1 MFFSLFFIN
10 NSKIPQNFKF
20 LFLLSVIIIAV
31 SHSTLV
37 FAQHDHHDHG
47 SGSSG
52 SESGGAGS
60 FVGLEGYQAMVEL
73 SEIGNCYGCNN
84 NTNSQVLTIFKHGT
98 ADMPFLAGGTMFMIS
113 PNPYAFTNFNS
124 SANPQ
129 FFGPT
134 LIVSDND
141 PLDYDPTLGVIELI
155 KVNSGVYSVW
165 ELRGPP
171 GFLKNNAPHS
181 SAEVAA
187 GNYPLV
193 PVTNLFL
200 NSSSGPQTMLP
211 PPLPTSNLNTM
222 NTYAPKVGNQALTQ
236 LPSSIV
242 SSKSTVMSTP
252 APSPIIFGTV
262 LPANAV
268 NWTSTQRFSNLG
280 IPTYD
285 KPPSGDSNS
294 GYIPPVFSAN
304 NTDGS
309 RIITTPKF
317 SSIDFNTNLVLR
329 LGGVTQH
336 NDHHGTHGA
345 SVLGINLPLSVAG
358 NDFGVSLR
366 INKNPPSTFPNLD
379 PANGFEALFIDL
391 SSVGDIDLSNSNSFS
406 ENPKINFYLDKNSGS
421 CVNPSTVTIYLLN
434 GNQWN
439 PVKVSGHAHSPT
451 LVPSLHT
458 STQCAYEQ
466 EVEHFSSYL
475 VGTGTASSHNHGGS
489 HSSHGSSH
497 SHAVGAEGHAGHSVM
512 SYTIN
517 DCTVNGLIR
526 DIYNNQV
533 YLQIHTDL
541 DGDITTNSGPGDF
554 YTPGEAR
561 GQLNYQYGSKVFS
574 TLAKSTNEVLNT
586 EQDYILWAKSRATAT
601 ANFESINFNEIQ
613 YTISTKNLPNIVGI
627 SLYLGDPYTNSEI
640 RLIDIPYT
648 VNPFKPNSDTITG
661 KLTNDDMCKISHEEH
676 GFGSHEG
683 HTMTDDKTTHNG
695 HSMDEEGI
703 ISHDDHVMDQTTT
716 KDEIISH
723 DEHSSHNESNTCYGV
738 NCVDPEPKEFLV
750 ALVDG
755 SFDSSYDFGELSGKK
770 ILAST
775 HYKTFPITYDLN
787 GELKKMTVNE
797 EENTLSLYFD
807 NVIEDKLTL
816 RLPRA
821 LVDAE
826 NNNFLVM
833 VTASPERMIDY
844 EIISSDES
852 FFTIQLDVPSNT
864 SQVSIIGTRVIP
876 EFGTMVMMILAV
888 SITSIIAVTRKTK
901 IFV

>member
-1 MFFSLFFIN
+1 MISFLFFN
-10 NSKIPQNFKF
+10 NFSKVSSKF
-20 LFLLSVIIIAV
+20 LNIRILFLLSIVVFA
-31 SHSTLV
+31 SFSSNLV
-37 FAQHDHHDHG
+37 FAQHDHG
-47 SGSSG
+47 SSSSG

-60 FVGLEGYQAMVEL
+60 FAGLEGYQAMVEL

-84 NTNSQVLTIFKHGT
+84 NTNNQVLTIFKHGT

-113 PNPYAFTNFNS
+113 PNPYAFTNFNG

-141 PLDYDPTLGVIELI
+141 PLDYDPTRGVIELI
-155 KVNSGVYSVW
+155 KVNPGVYSIW
-165 ELRGPP
+165 ELRGPQ
-171 GFLKNNAPHS
+171 GFIKNNAPHS
-181 SAEVAA
+181 SAEVAV

-222 NTYAPKVGNQALTQ
+222 NTYAPKVGNQPLTQ

-242 SSKSTVMSTP
+242 SSKNTVMSTP
-252 APSPIIFGTV
+252 APPPIVFGTP
-262 LPANAV
+262 LPPNT
-268 NWTSTQRFSNLG
+268 WTTEERFSNLG

-285 KPPSGDSNS
+285 PPPSGDSNS
-294 GYIPPVFSAN
+294 GYIPPKFVATN
-304 NTDGS
+304 IDGS
-309 RIITTPKF
+309 RIISTPKF

-329 LGGVTQH
+329 LDGITQH
-336 NDHHGTHGA
+336 DNHHGTHGP
-345 SVLGINLPLSVAG
+345 SVLGINLPLAVAG
-358 NDFGVSLR
+358 NDFGVSLQ
-366 INKNPPSTFPNLD
+366 IKDTPPSTFPNLD

-391 SSVGDIDLSNSNSFS
+391 SVVGDIDLNNSNSFS
-406 ENPKINFYLDKNSGS
+406 ENPTITFYLDKNSGS
-421 CVNPSTVTIYLLN
+421 CVDPSTVTIYLLN

-439 PVKVSGHAHSPT
+439 PVQVSGHVHPST

-458 STQCAYEQ
+458 TTQCAYEQ

-475 VGTGTASSHNHGGS
+475 VGTGSASSGHGGHGSGHS
-489 HSSHGSSH
+489 HSSAD
-497 SHAVGAEGHAGHSVM
+497 HANHADHNSII
-512 SYTIN
+512 SYTID

-533 YLQIHTDL
+533 YLQIHTDS
-541 DGDITTNSGPGDF
+541 DGNITTNSGPGDF

-574 TLAKSTNEVLNT
+574 TLAKPSNEILDT
-586 EQDYILWAKSRATAT
+586 EQDTILWAKSRATAT
-601 ANFESINFNEIQ
+601 ASFESTSFNEIQ

-627 SLYLGDPYTNSEI
+627 SLYLGDQYTNSEI

-648 VNPFKPNSDTITG
+648 ANPFKPNSDTITG
-661 KLTNDDMCKISHEEH
+661 KLTNDNMCKISHEEH
-676 GFGSHEG
+676 GFASHDD
-683 HTMTDDKTTHNG
+683 HTMTDDETVHDG
-695 HSMDEEGI
+695 HTMDEEGI
-703 ISHDDHVMDQTTT
+703 ISHDDHVMDQATS

-723 DEHSSHNESNTCYGV
+723 DQHSSHNESNTCYGV
-738 NCVDPEPKEFLV
+738 SCVDPEPKEFLV

-755 SFDSSYDFGELSGKK
+755 SFDSSYDFGNISGKK

-833 VTASPERMIDY
+833 VTASPERMVDY
-844 EIISSDES
+844 EIISYDES
-852 FFTIQLDVPSNT
+852 FFTMQLDVPSNA

-876 EFGTMVMMILAV
+876 EFGTMVMMMLTV
-888 SITSIIAVTRKTK
+888 SIISIIAVTRKTK
-901 IFV
+901 ISM

>member
-1 MFFSLFFIN
+1 MISFLFFSSF
-10 NSKIPQNFKF
+10 SKVSSKF
-20 LFLLSVIIIAV
+20 LNIRILFLFVIVLFVA
-31 SHSTLV
+31 SNSNLV
-37 FAQHDHHDHG
+37 FAQHDHGDHG

-73 SEIGNCYGCNN
+73 SEIGNCHGCNN
-84 NTNSQVLTIFKHGT
+84 NTNNQVLTIFKHGT

-155 KVNSGVYSVW
+155 KVNPGVYSVW
-165 ELRGPP
+165 ELRGPQ
-171 GFLKNNAPHS
+171 GFIKNNAPHS
-181 SAEVAA
+181 SAEVAI
-187 GNYPLV
+187 GNYPSV

-252 APSPIIFGTV
+252 APSPIVFGTV

-285 KPPSGDSNS
+285 APPSGDSNN

-309 RIITTPKF
+309 RIISTPKF

-329 LGGVTQH
+329 LDGVTQH
-336 NDHHGTHGA
+336 NDDHGTHGP
-345 SVLGINLPLSVAG
+345 SVLGINLPLAVAG
-358 NDFGVSLR
+358 SDFGVSLR

-391 SSVGDIDLSNSNSFS
+391 STVGDIDLSNSNSFS
-406 ENPKINFYLDKNSGS
+406 ENPTITFYLDKNSGS
-421 CVNPSTVTIYLLN
+421 CVNPSTVTVYLLN

-439 PVKVSGHAHSPT
+439 SVQVSGHAHPPT
-451 LVPSLHT
+451 LVSSLHT

-475 VGTGTASSHNHGGS
+475 VGTGTESSHDHG
-489 HSSHGSSH
+489 SSHGSSH
-497 SHAVGAEGHAGHSVM
+497 SHSSADHAGHGGLV

-533 YLQIHTDL
+533 YLQIHTDS

-574 TLAKSTNEVLNT
+574 TLAKSTNEVLDT
-586 EQDYILWAKSRATAT
+586 EQDSILWAKSRATAT
-601 ANFESINFNEIQ
+601 ASFESTSFNEIQ

-648 VNPFKPNSDTITG
+648 INPFKPNSDTITG

-676 GFGSHEG
+676 GFASHDG
-683 HTMTDDKTTHNG
+683 HTMTDDETTHDD
-695 HSMDEEGI
+695 HTMDEEEI
-703 ISHDDHVMDQTTT
+703 ISHDDHVTDQVTT
-716 KDEIISH
+716 KEGIIS
-723 DEHSSHNESNTCYGV
+723 DDQHSSHNESNTCYGV
-738 NCVDPEPKEFLV
+738 SCVDPEPKEFLV

-755 SFDSSYDFGELSGKK
+755 SFDSSYDFGNISGKK

-833 VTASPERMIDY
+833 VTASPERMVDY

-876 EFGTMVMMILAV
+876 EFGTMVMMILTV
-888 SITSIIAVTRKTK
+888 SIISIIAVTRKTK

>member
-1 MFFSLFFIN
+1 MISFLFFN
-10 NSKIPQNFKF
+10 NFSKASFNFLNIRILF
-20 LFLLSVIIIAV
+20 LFVIILFAA
-31 SHSTLV
+31 SNSNLV
-37 FAQHDHHDHG
+37 FAQHDHS

-60 FVGLEGYQAMVEL
+60 LVGLDGYQALVGL

-84 NTNSQVLTIFKHGT
+84 NTNNQVLTIFKHGT
-98 ADMPFLAGGTMFMIS
+98 ADMPFLAGGAMFMIS

-141 PLDYDPTLGVIELI
+141 PLDYDPTRGVIELI
-155 KVNSGVYSVW
+155 KVNPGVYSVW
-165 ELRGPP
+165 ELRGPQS
-171 GFLKNNAPHS
+171 FIKNNAPHS
-181 SAEVAA
+181 SAEVVV
-187 GNYPLV
+187 GNYPSV

-252 APSPIIFGTV
+252 APSPIVFGTL

-285 KPPSGDSNS
+285 VPPSGDSNS
-294 GYIPPVFSAN
+294 GYIPPVFSVKN
-304 NTDGS
+304 IDGS
-309 RIITTPKF
+309 RIISTPKF
-317 SSIDFNTNLVLR
+317 SSINFNTNLVLR
-329 LGGVTQH
+329 LDGVTQH
-336 NDHHGTHGA
+336 NDHHGTHGP
-345 SVLGINLPLSVAG
+345 SVLGINLPLAVAG
-358 NDFGVSLR
+358 NDFGVSLQ
-366 INKNPPSTFPNLD
+366 IADNPPGTIPDLD
-379 PANGFEALFIDL
+379 PADGFQALFIDL
-391 SSVGDIDLSNSNSFS
+391 SSIGDIDLSNSNSFS
-406 ENPKINFYLDKNSGS
+406 ENPTITFYLDRNPNNS
-421 CVNPSTVTIYLLN
+421 CVSASTVTVYLLDS
-434 GNQWN
+434 GQWD
-439 PVKVSGHAHSPT
+439 PVEVSGHTHPPT

-458 STQCAYEQ
+458 ATQCAYEQ

-475 VGTGTASSHNHGGS
+475 IGTGSASSGHGGHGGS
-489 HSSHGSSH
+489 SGHSHSSGDDSH
-497 SHAVGAEGHAGHSVM
+497 TGHNM
-512 SYTIN
+512 ITSYTIS

-533 YLQIHTDL
+533 YLQIHTNSD
-541 DGDITTNSGPGDF
+541 DNITTNSGPGDF

-574 TLAKSTNEVLNT
+574 TLAKSTNEVLDT
-586 EQDYILWAKSRATAT
+586 EKDSILWAKSRAIAT
-601 ANFESINFNEIQ
+601 ASFESTNFNEMQ

-640 RLIDIPYT
+640 RLIDIPYI
-648 VNPFKPNSDTITG
+648 VNPFKPNSDTIIG

-676 GFGSHEG
+676 GFVSHNS
-683 HTMTDDKTTHNG
+683 HTMNKDTVSHDDHTK
-695 HSMDEEGI
+695 DEEGI
-703 ISHDDHVMDQTTT
+703 VSHDDHTKDVTTT
-716 KDEIISH
+716 KEGIISYEQH
-723 DEHSSHNESNTCYGV
+723 LSHNESNTCYGV
-738 NCVDPEPKEFLV
+738 KCVDPEPKEFLV

-755 SFDSSYDFGELSGKK
+755 SFDSSYDFGNLSGKK
-770 ILAST
+770 IFAST
-775 HYKTFPITYDLN
+775 HHKTFPIIYDLN

-833 VTASPERMIDY
+833 VTASPEKMTDY

-864 SQVSIIGTRVIP
+864 SKVSIIGTRIIP
-876 EFGTMVMMILAV
+876 EFGTMVMMILTV
-888 SITSIIAVTRKTK
+888 SIISIIAVTKTK

>member
-1 MFFSLFFIN
+1 MISFLFFN
-10 NSKIPQNFKF
+10 NLSKGSYDFLNIRI
-20 LFLLSVIIIAV
+20 LFLLSIVILA
-31 SHSTLV
+31 SFSSNLV
-37 FAQHDHHDHG
+37 FAQHDHG

-84 NTNSQVLTIFKHGT
+84 NTNNQVLTIFKHGT

-141 PLDYDPTLGVIELI
+141 PLDYDPTSGVIELI
-155 KVNSGVYSVW
+155 KVNPGVYSIW

-171 GFLKNNAPHS
+171 GFIKNNAPHS
-181 SAEVAA
+181 SAEVAL

-242 SSKSTVMSTP
+242 SSKSTVMSTS
-252 APSPIIFGTV
+252 APSPIVFGTV

-285 KPPSGDSNS
+285 APPSGDSNS

-309 RIITTPKF
+309 RIILTPKF
-317 SSIDFNTNLVLR
+317 SSIDFNTNLILR
-329 LGGVTQH
+329 LDSVTQH
-336 NDHHGTHGA
+336 NDDHGTHGS
-345 SVLGINLPLSVAG
+345 SVLGINLPLAVAG
-358 NDFGVSLR
+358 SDFGVSLR
-366 INKNPPSTFPNLD
+366 INKNSPSTFPNLD

-391 SSVGDIDLSNSNSFS
+391 STVGDIDLSNSNSFS
-406 ENPKINFYLDKNSGS
+406 ENPTINFYLDKNSGS
-421 CVNPSTVTIYLLN
+421 CVDPSTVTVYLLN

-439 PVKVSGHAHSPT
+439 PVQISGHAHSPT

-475 VGTGTASSHNHGGS
+475 VGTGSTSSGHSGHGGS
-489 HSSHGSSH
+489 SSH
-497 SHAVGAEGHAGHSVM
+497 SHSASDPSHAGHDGM
-512 SYTIN
+512 ISYTLS
-517 DCTVNGLIR
+517 DCTVSGLIR
-526 DIYNNQV
+526 DIHNNQV
-533 YLQIHTDL
+533 YLQIHTDS
-541 DGDITTNSGPGDF
+541 DGDITTNTGPGDF
-554 YTPGEAR
+554 YTPGEVR
-561 GQLNYQYGSKVFS
+561 GQLYYQYGSKIFS
-574 TLAKSTNEVLNT
+574 TLARSSNEVLDSET
-586 EQDYILWAKSRATAT
+586 DSTLWAKSRASAT
-601 ANFESINFNEIQ
+601 VRFENTSFDEIQ
-613 YTISTKNLPNIVGI
+613 YTISTKDLPNIVGI
-627 SLYLGDPYTNSEI
+627 SLYHGDPYTNSDI

-648 VNPFKPNSDTITG
+648 ANPFKPNADTITG
-661 KLTNDDMCKISHEEH
+661 KLTNDDMCKISNKEQ
-676 GFGSHEG
+676 GLASHDGHAMNDDEMVSNDD
-683 HTMTDDKTTHNG
+683 HTMDKESTE
-695 HSMDEEGI
+695 DGI
-703 ISHDDHVMDQTTT
+703 VSNDDHEPHTTS
-716 KDEIISH
+716 K
-723 DEHSSHNESNTCYGV
+723 TCYGV
-738 NCVDPEPKEFLV
+738 QCVDPEPKEFLV
-750 ALVDG
+750 SLIDASL
-755 SFDSSYDFGELSGKK
+755 DSNYDFGDDSLAKK
-770 ILAST
+770 ILANT
-775 HYKTFPITYDLN
+775 HDKTFPISYNLN
-787 GELKKMTVNE
+787 GQITKMTINQ
-797 EENTLSLYFD
+797 EENKLSLYLD
-807 NVIEDKLTL
+807 NVSEDTVTL
-816 RLPRA
+816 RIPRE

-833 VTASPERMIDY
+833 ITASPEQLVDY
-844 EIISSDES
+844 KIVSSDDS
-852 FFTIQLDVPSNT
+852 YFTIQLDVPNDT
-864 SQVSIIGTRVIP
+864 SKISIIGTRVIP
-876 EFGTMVMMILAV
+876 EFGTITMMILV
-888 SITSIIAVTRKTK
+888 ISIISIVLVTSRTK
-901 IFV
+901 SLVRF

>member
-1 MFFSLFFIN
+1 MISFLFFSNF
-10 NSKIPQNFKF
+10 SKVSSKF
-20 LFLLSVIIIAV
+20 LNIRILFLFVIVLFVA
-31 SHSTLV
+31 SNSNLV
-37 FAQHDHHDHG
+37 FAQHDHDDHG

-84 NTNSQVLTIFKHGT
+84 NTNNQVLTIFKHGT

-155 KVNSGVYSVW
+155 KVNPGVYSVW
-165 ELRGPP
+165 ELRGPQ
-171 GFLKNNAPHS
+171 GFVKNNAPHS
-181 SAEVAA
+181 SAEVAI
-187 GNYPLV
+187 GNYPSV

-242 SSKSTVMSTP
+242 SSKSTVLSTP
-252 APSPIIFGTV
+252 APSPIVFGTV
-262 LPANAV
+262 LPTNAV

-285 KPPSGDSNS
+285 APPSGDSNS

-309 RIITTPKF
+309 RIISTPKF

-329 LGGVTQH
+329 LDGVTQH
-336 NDHHGTHGA
+336 NDDHGTHGP
-345 SVLGINLPLSVAG
+345 SVLGINLPLAVAG
-358 NDFGVSLR
+358 SDFGVSLR

-391 SSVGDIDLSNSNSFS
+391 SAVGDIDLSNSNSFS
-406 ENPKINFYLDKNSGS
+406 ENPTITFYLDKNSGS
-421 CVNPSTVTIYLLN
+421 CVNPSTVTVYLLN

-439 PVKVSGHAHSPT
+439 SVQVSGHAHPPT

-475 VGTGTASSHNHGGS
+475 VGTGTESSHDHDS

-497 SHAVGAEGHAGHSVM
+497 SHSSADHAGHGGLV

-533 YLQIHTDL
+533 YLQIHTDS

-574 TLAKSTNEVLNT
+574 TLAKSTNEVLDT
-586 EQDYILWAKSRATAT
+586 EQDSILWAKSRATAT
-601 ANFESINFNEIQ
+601 ASFESTSFNEMQ

-648 VNPFKPNSDTITG
+648 INPFKPNSDTITG

-676 GFGSHEG
+676 GFASHDD
-683 HTMTDDKTTHNG
+683 HT
-695 HSMDEEGI
+695 MDEEEI
-703 ISHDDHVMDQTTT
+703 ISHDDHVMDQVTT
-716 KDEIISH
+716 KEGIISDDQH
-723 DEHSSHNESNTCYGV
+723 LSHNESNTCYGV
-738 NCVDPEPKEFLV
+738 SCVDPEPKEFLV

-755 SFDSSYDFGELSGKK
+755 SFDSSYDFGNISGKK

-787 GELKKMTVNE
+787 GDLKKMTVNE

-876 EFGTMVMMILAV
+876 EFGTMVMMILTI
-888 SITSIIAVTRKTK
+888 SIISIIAVTRKTK